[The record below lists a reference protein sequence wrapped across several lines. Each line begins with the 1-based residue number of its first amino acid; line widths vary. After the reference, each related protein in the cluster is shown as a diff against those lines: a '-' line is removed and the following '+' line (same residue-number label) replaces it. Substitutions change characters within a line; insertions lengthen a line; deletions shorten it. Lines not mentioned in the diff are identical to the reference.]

1 MATINIDLPDGNRA
15 QIPEYMLSSQGERM
29 INLIKALVSADD
41 KASDNFVKLVN
52 ITKERN
58 KEAEK
63 TENKQEQYQ
72 KDALAI
78 LNEIDKNTE
87 ENSKKEKVETEE
99 LNGALAVAGSRL
111 MNFAKLVGTGTTIA
125 FGFLFKNAMNLGDA
139 LANLA
144 QSGISTADGQTG
156 ATVAAISQLNS
167 LGFTTAQAAG
177 TLAGFGNVVQ
187 TVGKNQFVQFAQQLG
202 SLTNFG
208 AEFGMS
214 MQEAVG
220 VMAEDLAVRQKLG
233 ILNEFEAATAAKRSA
248 DLFRQ
253 QLAATTLLGKSIE
266 EIRGASTNTLEENAN
281 MALRIQQIA
290 LMKGDKAA
298 ADFQKAIQE
307 GFGNLSGRGLD
318 QGILDAIGNEI
329 GAFVPFAGEAG
340 KELFRAFN
348 VLGDLGDTGG
358 ALTAS
363 IEKMNQ
369 LSAEGDVAGVEKEMK
384 RFEELLGKTA
394 QNLTAEDML
403 EFNAQL
409 QTLGPA
415 GEALAKSVG
424 SLRTTAGKMMKE
436 ANLPPLAKGAKAF
449 ENAMNQLQ
457 GGFASMFNNISGALG
472 PSLMQLANAF
482 NQEKIH
488 RNEMGEL
495 MDANGNV
502 LKAQADI
509 VDENGKV
516 LVKQGDALKDVTHLT
531 EEQQKSLGRTPSI
544 MNAFKDAM
552 DVVRVTLNGL
562 LGVTEDGATTLADTI
577 RDRVVPIIKGFADW
591 FADGGGKKILNFFS
605 FMGGALVGFAD
616 GVIGTATF
624 LFNAIRIAVSP
635 ITWTL
640 GKLGDAFTFVK
651 DKLGEWTGWWDK
663 SEDTLESSVGSIA
676 SFGKAIGAVLGG
688 LFVFKKALGAF
699 GMIKNLIPGM
709 GGGAAST
716 AAQTAGGAAGGGLGS
731 GIKNLGKG
739 IGKGLSGILKGIA
752 SGFKALGDP
761 KALLGVVTLAGIG
774 AAMQYTIVPG
784 FKAFTDINWETI
796 GKAVVAIGALGVVA
810 GVMGSFAVP
819 VLIGAAAIG
828 ALGLALQLFPI
839 DALEGLG
846 TMMESALSGVATVI
860 ESVFG
865 GIGTVVEKVSEA
877 IVAVKTAGAEAEAVK
892 MEGAT
897 NAIKELA
904 GIDDTR
910 FAAISTGIDTVAQSL
925 VNFSGAVGDDGFFG
939 MGGSGADVDKQMEQV
954 GIFKAFAELDS
965 VAIAAS
971 STAIG
976 QMVDVYTR
984 FAQLDSEGIL
994 ASADAITKINEATG
1008 AKQNIIDKA
1017 VGVFQAGI
1025 DVIAGGVSN
1034 MLGNGG
1040 TPATP
1045 DQTAMTPAQQ
1055 DAQASGDSEYKDKTT
1070 QELLAII
1077 AKNTHDSA
1085 KGLGKVD
1092 KTIRQA

>member
-1 MATINIDLPDGNRA
+1 MATINVDLPDGNRA

-41 KASDNFVKLVN
+41 KASENFVKLVN

-63 TENKQEQYQ
+63 TENRQEQYQ

-87 ENSKKEKVETEE
+87 ENAKKEKVETEE
-99 LNGALAVAGSRL
+99 LNNALAVAGSRL
-111 MNFAKLVGTGTTIA
+111 MNFAKVVGTGTTIA

-139 LANLA
+139 LSNLA

-156 ATVAAISQLNS
+156 ATVAAISQLNA

-187 TVGKNQFVQFAQQLG
+187 TIGKSRFVQFAQQLG

-208 AEFGMS
+208 ANFGMT

-220 VMAEDLAVRQKLG
+220 VMAEDLSLRQKLG
-233 ILNEFEAATAAKRSA
+233 ILGEFQANIEAKRSSEI
-248 DLFRQ
+248 LRR

-290 LMKGDKAA
+290 LTKGEKAA
-298 ADFQKAIQE
+298 ADFQAAIQV
-307 GFGNLSGRGLD
+307 GFAQLSGRGLD

-348 VLGDLGDTGG
+348 VLGDLGETGG
-358 ALTAS
+358 QLTAS
-363 IEKMNQ
+363 IDKMNQ
-369 LSAEGDVAGVEKEMK
+369 LSAEGDVAGVEREMA

-394 QNLTAEDML
+394 ENLTAEDML

-472 PSLMQLANAF
+472 PALIQLANAF

-495 MDANGNV
+495 MDENGNV

-552 DVVRVTLNGL
+552 DVVRVTLNDI

-577 RDRVVPIIKGFADW
+577 RDRVVPIIQGFADW
-591 FADGGGKKILNFFS
+591 FSKDGGGGGQKILNFFS

-624 LFNAIRIAVSP
+624 LFTAIKSAVTSIAS
-635 ITWTL
+635 IL

-663 SEDTLESSVGSIA
+663 SEDTLESSMGSIA

-709 GGGAAST
+709 GGGAAGK
-716 AAQTAGGAAGGGLGS
+716 AAQTAGGAAGGG
-731 GIKNLGKG
+731 IKSLGKG
-739 IGKGLSGILKGIA
+739 IGKGLGGILKGLA
-752 SGFKALGDP
+752 SGFEALGSKKALAGVL
-761 KALLGVVTLAGIG
+761 ALVGVGSAMFIAG
-774 AAMQYTIVPG
+774 
-784 FKAFTDINWETI
+784 KAFQEFSELDWETI
-796 GKAVVAIGALGVVA
+796 GKGLAGMAGLGAIA
-810 GVMGSFAVP
+810 GVIGLFAP
-819 VLIGAAAIG
+819 AALAGAAALG
-828 ALGLALQLFPI
+828 AIGLALHLFPT

-846 TMMESALSGVATVI
+846 TMMESALSGVANVI
-860 ESVFG
+860 NSVFG
-865 GIGTVVEKVSEA
+865 GIGTVIEKVSEA

-939 MGGSGADVDKQMEQV
+939 LGGSGADVDKQMEQV